1 MIMRHD
7 VIADTFSIIKNAET
21 IGKTECI
28 TPASNLIKNMLLIM
42 QKEKYIGEFEQVDDG
57 KSGQF
62 KIKLLGK
69 INKCGAI
76 KPRFS
81 VSKTGF
87 ITWEKRFLPAAELG
101 ILLVSTPQ
109 GVMSHKGAKEKNVG
123 GKLLG
128 YVY

>member
-1 MIMRHD
+1 MTKQIR
-7 VIADTFSIIKNAET
+7 
-21 IGKTECI
+21 I
-28 TPASNLIKNMLLIM
+28 TVEHIDN
-42 QKEKYIGEFEQVDDG
+42 G

-81 VSKTGF
+81 VGGAEF
-87 ITWEKRFLPAAELG
+87 IAWEKRFLPAAELG
-101 ILLVSTPQ
+101 ILLVSTSQ
-109 GVMSHKGAKEKNVG
+109 GVITHKEAKKKNIG

>member
-1 MIMRHD
+1 MRHD
-7 VIADTFSIIKNAET
+7 TIADMFSIIKNAES
-21 IGKTECI
+21 IGKLECVA
-28 TPASNLIKNMLLIM
+28 PASSLIKNMLLIM
-42 QKEKYIGEFEQVDDG
+42 QKEKYIGDFEYIDDG

-69 INKCGAI
+69 MNKCGAI

-81 VSKTGF
+81 VGRAEF
-87 ITWEKRFLPAAELG
+87 IAWEKRFLPAAELG
-101 ILLVSTPQ
+101 ILLVSTSQ
-109 GVMSHKGAKEKNVG
+109 GVMSHKEAKKKNIG

>member
-1 MIMRHD
+1 MRHD
-7 VIADTFSIIKNAET
+7 TIADMFSIIKNAES
-21 IGKTECI
+21 IGKLECV

-42 QKEKYIGEFEQVDDG
+42 QKEKYIGDFEHIDDG

-81 VSKTGF
+81 VGGTEF
-87 ITWEKRFLPAAELG
+87 IAWEKRFLPAAELG
-101 ILLVSTPQ
+101 ILLVSTSQ
-109 GVMSHKGAKEKNVG
+109 GVMSHKEAKKKNIG